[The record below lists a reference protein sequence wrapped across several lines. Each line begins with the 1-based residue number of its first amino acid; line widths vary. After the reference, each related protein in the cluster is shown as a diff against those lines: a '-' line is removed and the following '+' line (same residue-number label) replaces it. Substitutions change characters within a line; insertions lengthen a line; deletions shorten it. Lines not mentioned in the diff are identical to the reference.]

1 MGFLSGPI
9 SALLNNTLIQ
19 LKDELVDFGVDN
31 WEKFETGF
39 NKSFTSYF
47 EGSFKRVKNIPFV
60 LSGTNNIDL
69 LSIFQPTYL
78 KSEINDVRC
87 YTADLDNILKE
98 SDNAWIY
105 GYGGIGKS
113 TMLKY
118 FFLKEIEKA
127 TSNNN
132 QRIPIYIE
140 LRKYNFDSKKR
151 REFLNF
157 IYEEAKVLG
166 FDLEFKYFE
175 YMAEKGRFIF
185 LLDAF
190 DEISS
195 NNMEQAATEIEE
207 LATKYSNNPIF
218 VTSRKLPFN
227 HINNASLFH
236 PYETNGLS
244 KDEAIALIRRISKLP
259 IAELKEEVF
268 ERFIKSLEE
277 QLYDEYLSFAE
288 NPILLFLMLQ
298 MFERNASFP
307 TEKATFI
314 KDSYRLLYK
323 EHDHSKL
330 VALTREFKTDLPEST
345 MMRVISY
352 LCFLTYFENNG
363 KKSEFTE
370 SEILSLLNRV
380 LNNEGLS
387 LTRAE
392 DLLADL
398 ITCLCIIHK
407 EGQSYYF
414 VHNIFQEFYAA
425 NYLYDLDNEVQEQF
439 FKDNF
444 LAENMNERL
453 ILTTLEY
460 YAELDKEFNKKKL
473 NYNIFLPILEE
484 LKRRNEGRDFVELDT
499 NLYRVSLSTKGE
511 GDISFDDLDSYFL
524 CYLMDFFAEID
535 YFEDQDNK
543 KLPLPVKFPKIK
555 EKKIFF
561 IFSKYHDNL
570 TDQEYFQLD
579 VKIYNELQNVK
590 LTSEAIEL
598 MEKYKLDLINF
609 SIDYSTICKDAAWYE
624 VFKKSSAYECLNFT
638 EDWLTKTRTEKEAD
652 KRKIPILNF
661 KK

>member
-1 MGFLSGPI
+1 MGFLGLAI

-47 EGSFKRVKNIPFV
+47 EGSFKRVKNVPFV

-78 KSEINDVRC
+78 KSEISHVSC

-157 IYEEAKVLG
+157 IYEESKVLG

-175 YMAEKGRFIF
+175 YMAKKGRFIF

-190 DEISS
+190 DEIAS

-207 LATKYSNNPIF
+207 LATKYSNNPIL

-236 PYETNGLS
+236 SYQTNGLS
-244 KDEAIALIRRISKLP
+244 KEEAIALIKRISTLS
-259 IAELKEEVF
+259 ISDSKEEVF

-277 QLYDEYLSFAE
+277 RLYDEYQSFAE

-444 LAENMNERL
+444 LTKDMNSRL
-453 ILTTLEY
+453 IETTLEY

-473 NYNIFLPILEE
+473 KYNLFLPVLEE
-484 LKRRNEGRDFVELDT
+484 LKRRNEGRDPLKFYAKNYSLWIDNNGTADFDEWRPRFSYILLLYLFNNFLKDFSRSYEPIELPK
-499 NLYRVSLSTKGE
+499 NLLIKKTYSNISFLLNMNYRLRETIECERCIYSELSTLMP
-511 GDISFDDLDSYFL
+511 IS
-524 CYLMDFFAEID
+524 
-535 YFEDQDNK
+535 
-543 KLPLPVKFPKIK
+543 IK
-555 EKKIFF
+555 ELTKF
-561 IFSKYHDNL
+561 INKYPFR
-570 TDQEYFQLD
+570 YFKLVFNYD
-579 VKIYNELQNVK
+579 TLCNNPELYQILIK
-590 LTSEAIEL
+590 STAYEEIKAIE
-598 MEKYKLDLINF
+598 
-609 SIDYSTICKDAAWYE
+609 
-624 VFKKSSAYECLNFT
+624 
-638 EDWLTKTRTEKEAD
+638 DWVTKTKSEKEAD

>member
-1 MGFLSGPI
+1 MEFLGLAI

-31 WEKFETGF
+31 WEKFETRF

-69 LSIFQPTYL
+69 FSIFQPTYL

-151 REFLNF
+151 RGFLNF

-190 DEISS
+190 DEIAS
-195 NNMEQAATEIEE
+195 NIMEQAATEIEE
-207 LATKYSNNPIF
+207 LATKYSNNPIL

-227 HINNASLFH
+227 HINNTSLFH
-236 PYETNGLS
+236 PYQTNGLS
-244 KDEAIALIRRISKLP
+244 KDEAIALIKRISTLS
-259 IAELKEEVF
+259 ISDSKEEVF
-268 ERFIKSLEE
+268 ERFIKNLEE
-277 QLYDEYLSFAE
+277 RLYDEYQSFVE

-298 MFERNASFP
+298 MFERNANFP

-352 LCFLTYFENNG
+352 FCFLTYFENNG

-370 SEILSLLNRV
+370 SEILSLLDRV
-380 LNNEGLS
+380 LKEEGLS
-387 LTRAE
+387 STRAE
-392 DLLADL
+392 DFLADL

-425 NYLYDLDNEVQEQF
+425 NYLYNLDNEVQEQF
-439 FKDNF
+439 FKNNF
-444 LAENMNERL
+444 LEINMNVRL
-453 ILTTLEY
+453 IDTTIEY

-473 NYNIFLPILEE
+473 NYNIFLPVLEE
-484 LKRRNEGRDFVELDT
+484 LKCRNEGRNFIELDT
-499 NLYRVSLSTKGE
+499 ISYRVRLSSKGE
-511 GDISFDDLDSYFL
+511 GDIIFLDFGSVFLSYFT
-524 CYLMDFFAEID
+524 FFAEMH
-535 YFEDQDNK
+535 YFSVQDKN
-543 KLPLPVKFPKIK
+543 LPLPVKFPKIK
-555 EKKIFF
+555 DNEMFS
-561 IFSKYHDNL
+561 IFSTYHDNL
-570 TDQEYFQLD
+570 TDSEYFQLR
-579 VKIYNELQNVK
+579 VKSYNELQNVK
-590 LTSEAIEL
+590 LTSEAMEL

-609 SIDYSTICKDAAWYE
+609 SINYSTICKDAAWYE

-638 EDWLTKTRTEKEAD
+638 EDWVTKTRTEKEAD

>member
-1 MGFLSGPI
+1 MGFLGLAI

-78 KSEINDVRC
+78 KSEISHVRC

-175 YMAEKGRFIF
+175 YMAKKGRFIF

-190 DEISS
+190 DEIAS

-207 LATKYSNNPIF
+207 LATKYSNNPIL

-236 PYETNGLS
+236 PYQTNGLS
-244 KDEAIALIRRISKLP
+244 KEEAIALIRRISKLP

-268 ERFIKSLEE
+268 ERFINSLEV
-277 QLYDEYLSFAE
+277 QLYDEYQSFAE

-352 LCFLTYFENNG
+352 FCFLTYFENNG
-363 KKSEFTE
+363 GKSEFTE

-444 LAENMNERL
+444 LAEDMNSRL
-453 ILTTLEY
+453 IETTLEY

-473 NYNIFLPILEE
+473 KYNLFLPVLEE
-484 LKRRNEGRDFVELDT
+484 LKRRNEGRDPLKFYVKNYKLRIDEDGRGDFDEWTPILPDSLVFYLYDNFFKDIPGKLIELPKNLVIEKLYLRT
-499 NLYRVSLSTKGE
+499 NFSQKIDINSPVGLEFREYIYRELYKLKS
-511 GDISFDDLDSYFL
+511 IS
-524 CYLMDFFAEID
+524 I
-535 YFEDQDNK
+535 K
-543 KLPLPVKFPKIK
+543 KLLPFIK
-555 EKKIFF
+555 KQPIREF
-561 IFSKYHDNL
+561 
-570 TDQEYFQLD
+570 
-579 VKIYNELQNVK
+579 KIYFDPDTILKNPELYQILIK
-590 LTSEAIEL
+590 STAYEEIKAIEDWVIKTKS
-598 MEKYKLDLINF
+598 EK
-609 SIDYSTICKDAAWYE
+609 A
-624 VFKKSSAYECLNFT
+624 
-638 EDWLTKTRTEKEAD
+638 AD
-652 KRKIPILNF
+652 KRKIPVLNF

>member
-9 SALLNNTLIQ
+9 SDLLNNTLIQ
-19 LKDELVDFGVDN
+19 LKDGLVDFGVDN
-31 WEKFETGF
+31 WEKFETRF

-47 EGSFKRVKNIPFV
+47 ESSFKRVKNIPFV

-78 KSEINDVRC
+78 KSEISDVRC

-166 FDLEFKYFE
+166 FNLDFKYFE
-175 YMAEKGRFIF
+175 YMAKKGRFIF

-190 DEISS
+190 DEIAS

-207 LATKYSNNPIF
+207 LTTKYSNNPIL
-218 VTSRKLPFN
+218 VTSRKLLFN

-236 PYETNGLS
+236 PYQTNGLS
-244 KDEAIALIRRISKLP
+244 KDEAIALIKRISRLP
-259 IAELKEEVF
+259 ESEPREEVF

-277 QLYDEYLSFAE
+277 QLYDEYQSFAE

-298 MFERNASFP
+298 MFQRNANFP

-314 KDSYRLLYK
+314 KNSYRLLYK

-330 VALTREFKTDLPEST
+330 VAMKRQFKTDLSEST
-345 MMRVISY
+345 MLRVISY

-363 KKSEFTE
+363 EKLEFTE
-370 SEILSLLNRV
+370 SEILSLLDRV
-380 LNNEGLS
+380 LNHEDS
-387 LTRAE
+387 SSTRAE

-398 ITCLCIIHK
+398 ITRLCIIHK
-407 EGQSYYF
+407 EGRSYYF

-425 NYLYDLDNEVQEQF
+425 NYLYELYDESQEQF
-439 FKDNF
+439 FKTAF

-511 GDISFDDLDSYFL
+511 GDISFDELDSYFL
-524 CYLMDFFAEID
+524 CYLMEFFAEID
-535 YFEDQDNK
+535 YFEDQDK
-543 KLPLPVKFPKIK
+543 KLPLPVKFPKIRDM
-555 EKKIFF
+555 ETFF
-561 IFSKYHDNL
+561 ISSAHYDNL
-570 TDQEYFQLD
+570 TDQEYLQQRF
-579 VKIYNELQNVK
+579 KIYNELQNVK
-590 LTSEAIEL
+590 LKKEIIEL
-598 MEKYKLDLINF
+598 MEKYKIDWIDF
-609 SIDYSTICKDAAWYE
+609 FIDYNTICKDAAWLK
-624 VFKKSSAYECLNFT
+624 VFKKSSAYECLNFI
-638 EDWLTKTRTEKEAD
+638 EDWVTKTRTEKEAD

>member
-1 MGFLSGPI
+1 MGFLGLAI

-78 KSEINDVRC
+78 KSEISHVRC
-87 YTADLDNILKE
+87 YTADLDNILQE

-175 YMAEKGRFIF
+175 YMAKKGRFIF

-190 DEISS
+190 DEIAS

-207 LATKYSNNPIF
+207 LTTKYSNNPIL
-218 VTSRKLPFN
+218 VTSRKLLFN

-236 PYETNGLS
+236 PYQTNGLS
-244 KDEAIALIRRISKLP
+244 KYEAIALIKRISTLP
-259 IAELKEEVF
+259 ESEPREEVF
-268 ERFIKSLEE
+268 EGFIKSLED
-277 QLYDEYLSFAE
+277 QLYDEYQSFAE

-298 MFERNASFP
+298 MFQRNANFP

-314 KDSYRLLYK
+314 KNSYRLLYK

-330 VALTREFKTDLPEST
+330 VAMKRQFKTDLSEST
-345 MMRVISY
+345 MLRVISY

-363 KKSEFTE
+363 EKLEFTE
-370 SEILSLLNRV
+370 SEILSLLDRV
-380 LNNEGLS
+380 LNHEDS
-387 LTRAE
+387 SSTRAE

-398 ITCLCIIHK
+398 ITRLCIIHK
-407 EGQSYYF
+407 EGRSYYF

-444 LAENMNERL
+444 LAEDMNRRL
-453 ILTTLEY
+453 IETTIEY
-460 YAELDKEFNKKKL
+460 YTELDKEFNKKKL
-473 NYNIFLPILEE
+473 NYNIFLPVLEE
-484 LKRRNEGRDFVELDT
+484 LKCRNEGRNFIELDT
-499 NLYRVSLSTKGE
+499 ISYRVRLSSKGE
-511 GDISFDDLDSYFL
+511 GDIIFLDFGSVFLSYFT
-524 CYLMDFFAEID
+524 FFAEMH
-535 YFEDQDNK
+535 YFSVQDKN
-543 KLPLPVKFPKIK
+543 LPLPVKFPKIK
-555 EKKIFF
+555 DNEMFS
-561 IFSKYHDNL
+561 IFSTYHDNL
-570 TDQEYFQLD
+570 TDSEYFQLR
-579 VKIYNELQNVK
+579 VKSYNELQNVK
-590 LTSEAIEL
+590 LTSEAMEL

-638 EDWLTKTRTEKEAD
+638 EDWVTKTRTEKEAD

>member
-1 MGFLSGPI
+1 MEFLGLAI

-31 WEKFETGF
+31 WEKFETRF

-69 LSIFQPTYL
+69 FSIFQPTYL

-151 REFLNF
+151 RGFLNF

-175 YMAEKGRFIF
+175 YIAEKGRFIF

-190 DEISS
+190 DEIAS
-195 NNMEQAATEIEE
+195 NIMEQAATEIEE
-207 LATKYSNNPIF
+207 LATKYSNNPIL

-227 HINNASLFH
+227 HINNTSLFH
-236 PYETNGLS
+236 PYQTNGLS
-244 KDEAIALIRRISKLP
+244 KDEAIALIKRISTLS
-259 IAELKEEVF
+259 ISDSKEEVF
-268 ERFIKSLEE
+268 ERFIKNLEE
-277 QLYDEYLSFAE
+277 RLYDEYQSFVE

-298 MFERNASFP
+298 MFERNANFP

-352 LCFLTYFENNG
+352 FCFLTYFENNG

-370 SEILSLLNRV
+370 SEILSLLDRV
-380 LNNEGLS
+380 LKEEGLS
-387 LTRAE
+387 STRAE
-392 DLLADL
+392 DFLADL

-425 NYLYDLDNEVQEQF
+425 NYLYNLDNEVQEQF
-439 FKDNF
+439 FKNNF
-444 LAENMNERL
+444 LEINMNVRL
-453 ILTTLEY
+453 IDTTIEY

-473 NYNIFLPILEE
+473 NYNIFLPVLEE
-484 LKRRNEGRDFVELDT
+484 LKCRNEGRNFIELDT
-499 NLYRVSLSTKGE
+499 ISYRVRLSSKGE
-511 GDISFDDLDSYFL
+511 GDIIFLDFGSVFLSYFT
-524 CYLMDFFAEID
+524 FFAEMH
-535 YFEDQDNK
+535 YFSVQDKN
-543 KLPLPVKFPKIK
+543 LPLPVKFPKIK
-555 EKKIFF
+555 DNEMFS
-561 IFSKYHDNL
+561 IFSTYHDNL
-570 TDQEYFQLD
+570 TDSEYFQLR
-579 VKIYNELQNVK
+579 VKSYNELQNVK
-590 LTSEAIEL
+590 LTSEAMEL

-638 EDWLTKTRTEKEAD
+638 EDWVTKTRTEKEAD

>member
-1 MGFLSGPI
+1 MGFLGLAI

-78 KSEINDVRC
+78 KSEISDVRC
-87 YTADLDNILKE
+87 YTVDLDNILKE

-127 TSNNN
+127 TSDNN

-140 LRKYNFDSKKR
+140 LRKYNFDSNKR

-175 YMAEKGRFIF
+175 YMAKKGRFIF

-207 LATKYSNNPIF
+207 LATKYSNNPIL

-236 PYETNGLS
+236 PYQTNGLS
-244 KDEAIALIRRISKLP
+244 KDEAIALISRISKLP
-259 IAELKEEVF
+259 IAQLKEEVF
-268 ERFIKSLEE
+268 ERFINSLEVH
-277 QLYDEYLSFAE
+277 LYDEYQSFAE

-363 KKSEFTE
+363 GKSEFTE

-444 LAENMNERL
+444 LAEDMNLRL
-453 ILTTLEY
+453 IETTIEY

-473 NYNIFLPILEE
+473 NYNLFLPVLEE
-484 LKRRNEGRDFVELDT
+484 LKRRNTDSFKVMLFP
-499 NLYRVSLSTKGE
+499 KGE
-511 GDISFDDLDSYFL
+511 GDDIFGNFDSVFL
-524 CYLMDFFAEID
+524 SCFTFLSDMHNFSV
-535 YFEDQDNK
+535 QDKN
-543 KLPLPVKFPKIK
+543 LPLPVKFPKIK
-555 EKKIFF
+555 DKKISFL
-561 IFSKYHDNL
+561 FSPYPHNL
-570 TDQEYFQLD
+570 TDSEYFQLSFE
-579 VKIYNELQNVK
+579 IENELQNVK
-590 LTSEAIEL
+590 LKSEAVNL
-598 MEKYKLDLINF
+598 MEKYKLGLIYF

-624 VFKKSSAYECLNFT
+624 IFKKSSAYECLNFI
-638 EDWLTKTRTEKEAD
+638 EDWVTKTRTEKEAD

>member
-1 MGFLSGPI
+1 MGFLGLAI

-69 LSIFQPTYL
+69 LSIFQPTDL
-78 KSEINDVRC
+78 KSEISHVRC
-87 YTADLDNILKE
+87 YTADLDNILQE

-175 YMAEKGRFIF
+175 YMAKKGRFIF

-190 DEISS
+190 DEIAS

-207 LATKYSNNPIF
+207 LTTKYSNNPIL
-218 VTSRKLPFN
+218 VTSRKLLFN

-236 PYETNGLS
+236 PYQTNGLS
-244 KDEAIALIRRISKLP
+244 KYEAIALIKRISTLP
-259 IAELKEEVF
+259 ESEPREEVF
-268 ERFIKSLEE
+268 EGFIKSLED
-277 QLYDEYLSFAE
+277 QLYDEYQSFAE

-298 MFERNASFP
+298 MFQRNANFP

-314 KDSYRLLYK
+314 KNSYRLLYK

-330 VALTREFKTDLPEST
+330 VAMKRQFKTDLSEST
-345 MMRVISY
+345 MLRVISY

-363 KKSEFTE
+363 EKLEFTE
-370 SEILSLLNRV
+370 SEILSLLDRV
-380 LNNEGLS
+380 LNHEDS
-387 LTRAE
+387 SSTRAE

-398 ITCLCIIHK
+398 ITRLCIIHK
-407 EGQSYYF
+407 EGRSYYF

-444 LAENMNERL
+444 LAEDMNRRL
-453 ILTTLEY
+453 IETTIEY
-460 YAELDKEFNKKKL
+460 YTELDKEFNKKKL
-473 NYNIFLPILEE
+473 KYNIFLPVLEE
-484 LKRRNEGRDFVELDT
+484 LKRRNKGRDFFEFDT
-499 NLYRVSLSTKGE
+499 ILYRVSLSTKGE
-511 GDISFDDLDSYFL
+511 
-524 CYLMDFFAEID
+524 
-535 YFEDQDNK
+535 
-543 KLPLPVKFPKIK
+543 
-555 EKKIFF
+555 
-561 IFSKYHDNL
+561 
-570 TDQEYFQLD
+570 
-579 VKIYNELQNVK
+579 
-590 LTSEAIEL
+590 
-598 MEKYKLDLINF
+598 
-609 SIDYSTICKDAAWYE
+609 
-624 VFKKSSAYECLNFT
+624 
-638 EDWLTKTRTEKEAD
+638 
-652 KRKIPILNF
+652 
-661 KK
+661 

>member
-1 MGFLSGPI
+1 MGFLGLAI

-31 WEKFETGF
+31 WEKFETRF

-60 LSGTNNIDL
+60 LSGTDNVDL

-78 KSEINDVRC
+78 KSEISDVRC
-87 YTADLDNILKE
+87 YTADLDNILEK
-98 SDNAWIY
+98 SNNAWIY

-175 YMAEKGRFIF
+175 YMAKKGRFIF

-190 DEISS
+190 DEIAS
-195 NNMEQAATEIEE
+195 NNMEQAAMEIEE
-207 LATKYSNNPIF
+207 LATKYSDNPIL
-218 VTSRKLPFN
+218 VTSRKLLFN

-236 PYETNGLS
+236 PYQTNGLS
-244 KDEAIALIRRISKLP
+244 KDEAIALIKRISTLP
-259 IAELKEEVF
+259 ESEPREEVF

-277 QLYDEYLSFAE
+277 QLYDEYQSFAE

-298 MFERNASFP
+298 MFQRNANFP

-314 KDSYRLLYK
+314 KNSYRLLYK

-330 VALTREFKTDLPEST
+330 VAMKRQFKTDLSEST
-345 MMRVISY
+345 MLRVISY

-363 KKSEFTE
+363 GKAEFTE
-370 SEILSLLNRV
+370 SEILSLLDRV

-392 DLLADL
+392 DFLADL

-407 EGQSYYF
+407 EGRSYYF

-439 FKDNF
+439 FKNNF
-444 LAENMNERL
+444 LAEDMNHRL
-453 ILTTLEY
+453 IETTIEY

-473 NYNIFLPILEE
+473 NYNIFLPVLEE
-484 LKRRNEGRDFVELDT
+484 LKSRNKRRDFIELDT
-499 NLYRVSLSTKGE
+499 ISYRVKLFPKGE
-511 GDISFDDLDSYFL
+511 GDIIFYDLGSYVLYYF
-524 CYLMDFFAEID
+524 MDYTKID
-535 YFEDQDNK
+535 YLSVQDKN
-543 KLPLPVKFPKIK
+543 LPLPVKLPKIK
-555 EKKIFF
+555 VIETPF
-561 IFSKYHDNL
+561 IYPENYRNL
-570 TDQEYFQLD
+570 TDEKYIQLR

-590 LTSEAIEL
+590 LKSEAMEL
-598 MEKYKLDLINF
+598 MERYWIEWIEY
-609 SIDYSTICKDAAWYE
+609 SIDYSTICKDDAWYE
-624 VFKKSSAYECLNFT
+624 FFKNSSAYERLKAID
-638 EDWLTKTRTEKEAD
+638 DWVTKTKSEKEAD
-652 KRKIPILNF
+652 KRKIPVLNF

>member
-9 SALLNNTLIQ
+9 STLLNNTLIQ
-19 LKDELVDFGVDN
+19 LKDELVDFGVVN

-78 KSEINDVRC
+78 KSEISHVRC
-87 YTADLDNILKE
+87 YTADLDNILQE

-140 LRKYNFDSKKR
+140 LRKYNFDSNKR
-151 REFLNF
+151 RGFLNF

-190 DEISS
+190 DEIAS
-195 NNMEQAATEIEE
+195 NIMEQAATEIEE
-207 LATKYSNNPIF
+207 LATKYSNNPIL

-227 HINNASLFH
+227 HINNISLFH
-236 PYETNGLS
+236 PYQTNGLS
-244 KDEAIALIRRISKLP
+244 KDEAIALIKRISTLS
-259 IAELKEEVF
+259 ISDSKEEVF

-277 QLYDEYLSFAE
+277 RLYDEYQSFAE

-298 MFERNASFP
+298 MFERNANFP

-363 KKSEFTE
+363 RKSEFTE
-370 SEILSLLNRV
+370 SEITSLIDRV
-380 LNNEGLS
+380 LKEEGLS
-387 LTRAE
+387 STRAE
-392 DLLADL
+392 DFLADL

-444 LAENMNERL
+444 LAEDMNSRL
-453 ILTTLEY
+453 IETTLEY

-473 NYNIFLPILEE
+473 NYNIFLPVFEE
-484 LKRRNEGRDFVELDT
+484 LKCRNEGRDPLKFYVKNYKLRIDEDGRGDFDEWTPILPDSLVFYLYDNFFKDIPGKLIELPKNLVIEKLYLRTNFSQKIDINSPVGVEFRKYIYRE
-499 NLYRVSLSTKGE
+499 LYKLKS
-511 GDISFDDLDSYFL
+511 IS
-524 CYLMDFFAEID
+524 I
-535 YFEDQDNK
+535 K
-543 KLPLPVKFPKIK
+543 KLLPFIK
-555 EKKIFF
+555 KQPIREF
-561 IFSKYHDNL
+561 
-570 TDQEYFQLD
+570 
-579 VKIYNELQNVK
+579 KIYFDPDTILKNPELYQILIK
-590 LTSEAIEL
+590 STAYEEIKAIEDWVIKTKS
-598 MEKYKLDLINF
+598 EKG
-609 SIDYSTICKDAAWYE
+609 
-624 VFKKSSAYECLNFT
+624 
-638 EDWLTKTRTEKEAD
+638 AD

>member
-1 MGFLSGPI
+1 MGFLGLAI

-78 KSEINDVRC
+78 KSEISHVRC

-105 GYGGIGKS
+105 GYGSIGKS

-127 TSNNN
+127 TSNND

-140 LRKYNFDSKKR
+140 LRKYNFDSNKR
-151 REFLNF
+151 REFLIF

-166 FDLEFKYFE
+166 FDLDFKYFE
-175 YMAEKGRFIF
+175 YMAKTGRFIF

-190 DEISS
+190 DEIAS

-207 LATKYSNNPIF
+207 LATKYSNNPIL

-244 KDEAIALIRRISKLP
+244 KDEAIALIKRISKLP

-268 ERFIKSLEE
+268 ERFIKSLEVH
-277 QLYDEYLSFAE
+277 LYDEYQSFAE

-363 KKSEFTE
+363 GKSEFTE
-370 SEILSLLNRV
+370 SEIRSLLDRV
-380 LNNEGLS
+380 LNHEDS
-387 LTRAE
+387 SSTRAE

-444 LAENMNERL
+444 LAEDMNSRL
-453 ILTTLEY
+453 IETTIEY

-473 NYNIFLPILEE
+473 KYNIFLPVLEE
-484 LKRRNEGRDFVELDT
+484 LKCRNEGRDPLKFYAKNYSLWIDNNGTADFDEWRPRFSYILLLYLFNNFLKDFSRSYEPIELPK
-499 NLYRVSLSTKGE
+499 NLLIKKIYSNISFLLNMNYRLRETIECERCIYSELSTLMP
-511 GDISFDDLDSYFL
+511 IS
-524 CYLMDFFAEID
+524 
-535 YFEDQDNK
+535 
-543 KLPLPVKFPKIK
+543 IK
-555 EKKIFF
+555 ELTEFINRYPFRFF
-561 IFSKYHDNL
+561 KLVFNYDTLCN
-570 TDQEYFQLD
+570 
-579 VKIYNELQNVK
+579 NPELYQILIK
-590 LTSEAIEL
+590 STAYEEIKAIEDWVI
-598 MEKYKLDLINF
+598 K
-609 SIDYSTICKDAAWYE
+609 T
-624 VFKKSSAYECLNFT
+624 KS
-638 EDWLTKTRTEKEAD
+638 EKEAD

>member
-9 SALLNNTLIQ
+9 SDLLNNTLIQ
-19 LKDELVDFGVDN
+19 LKDGLVDFGVDN
-31 WEKFETGF
+31 WEKFETRF

-47 EGSFKRVKNIPFV
+47 ESSFKRVKNIPFV

-78 KSEINDVRC
+78 KSEISDVRC

-127 TSNNN
+127 TSNND

-151 REFLNF
+151 RGFLNF

-190 DEISS
+190 DEIAS
-195 NNMEQAATEIEE
+195 NIMEQAATEIEE
-207 LATKYSNNPIF
+207 LATKYSNNPIL

-227 HINNASLFH
+227 HINNTSLFH
-236 PYETNGLS
+236 PYQTNGLS
-244 KDEAIALIRRISKLP
+244 KDEAIALIKRISTLS
-259 IAELKEEVF
+259 ISDSKEEVF

-277 QLYDEYLSFAE
+277 RLYDEYQSFAE

-298 MFERNASFP
+298 MFERNANFP

-363 KKSEFTE
+363 RKSEFTE
-370 SEILSLLNRV
+370 SEITSLIDRV
-380 LNNEGLS
+380 LKEEGLS
-387 LTRAE
+387 STRAE
-392 DLLADL
+392 DFLADL

-425 NYLYDLDNEVQEQF
+425 NYLYDLDNEVQEEF
-439 FKDNF
+439 FKTNF
-444 LAENMNERL
+444 LAEDMNDRL
-453 ILTTLEY
+453 IETTLEY

-473 NYNIFLPILEE
+473 NYNLFLPVLEE
-484 LKRRNEGRDFVELDT
+484 FKSRNKGRGFLELDT
-499 NLYRVSLSTKGE
+499 ISYSVNLSPKGE
-511 GDISFDDLDSYFL
+511 VDIIFFNLGSRVLDYF
-524 CYLMDFFAEID
+524 MDYTKID
-535 YFEDQDNK
+535 YLLVQYKN
-543 KLPLPVKFPKIK
+543 LPLPVKLPKIK
-555 EKKIFF
+555 VREKPF
-561 IFSKYHDNL
+561 IYSENHNNL
-570 TDQEYFQLD
+570 TDEEYFQLR

-590 LTSEAIEL
+590 LTSEAMEFMERYRIEL
-598 MEKYKLDLINF
+598 IEYF
-609 SIDYSTICKDAAWYE
+609 IDYSTICKDTAWYE
-624 VFKKSSAYECLNFT
+624 VFKKSSAYECLNFI
-638 EDWLTKTRTEKEAD
+638 EDWVTKTRTEKEAD
-652 KRKIPILNF
+652 KRKIPVLNF

>member
-1 MGFLSGPI
+1 MEFLGLAI

-31 WEKFETGF
+31 WEKFETRF

-69 LSIFQPTYL
+69 FSIFQPTYL

-151 REFLNF
+151 RGFLNF

-190 DEISS
+190 DEIAS
-195 NNMEQAATEIEE
+195 NIMEQAATEIEE
-207 LATKYSNNPIF
+207 LATKYSNNPIL

-227 HINNASLFH
+227 HINNTSLFH
-236 PYETNGLS
+236 PYQTNGLS
-244 KDEAIALIRRISKLP
+244 KDEAIALIKRISTLS
-259 IAELKEEVF
+259 ISDSKEEVF
-268 ERFIKSLEE
+268 ERFIKNLEE
-277 QLYDEYLSFAE
+277 RLYDEYQSFVE

-298 MFERNASFP
+298 MFERNANFP

-352 LCFLTYFENNG
+352 FCFLTYFENNG

-370 SEILSLLNRV
+370 SEILSLLDRV
-380 LNNEGLS
+380 LKEEGLS
-387 LTRAE
+387 STRAE
-392 DLLADL
+392 DFLADL
-398 ITCLCIIHK
+398 ITCLCITHK

-425 NYLYDLDNEVQEQF
+425 NYLYNLDNEVQEQF
-439 FKDNF
+439 FKNNF
-444 LAENMNERL
+444 LEINMNVRL
-453 ILTTLEY
+453 IDTTIEY

-473 NYNIFLPILEE
+473 NYNIFLPVLEE
-484 LKRRNEGRDFVELDT
+484 LKCRNEGRNFIELDT
-499 NLYRVSLSTKGE
+499 ISYRVRLSSKGE
-511 GDISFDDLDSYFL
+511 GDIIFLDFGSVFLSYFT
-524 CYLMDFFAEID
+524 FFAEMH
-535 YFEDQDNK
+535 YFSVQDKN
-543 KLPLPVKFPKIK
+543 LPLPVKFPKIK
-555 EKKIFF
+555 DNEMFS
-561 IFSKYHDNL
+561 IFSTYHDNL
-570 TDQEYFQLD
+570 TDSEYFQLR
-579 VKIYNELQNVK
+579 VKSYNELQNVK
-590 LTSEAIEL
+590 LTSEAMEL

-638 EDWLTKTRTEKEAD
+638 EDWVTKTRTEKEAD

>member
-1 MGFLSGPI
+1 MEFLGLAI

-31 WEKFETGF
+31 WEKFETRF

-69 LSIFQPTYL
+69 FSIFQPTYL

-236 PYETNGLS
+236 SYETNGLS

-268 ERFIKSLEE
+268 ERFIKSLEVH
-277 QLYDEYLSFAE
+277 LYDEYQSFAE

-298 MFERNASFP
+298 MFQRNASFP

-363 KKSEFTE
+363 GKSEFTE
-370 SEILSLLNRV
+370 SEILSLLDRV

-444 LAENMNERL
+444 LAEDMNSRL
-453 ILTTLEY
+453 IDTTSEY
-460 YAELDKEFNKKKL
+460 YHELDKEFNKKKL
-473 NYNIFLPILEE
+473 KYNIFLPVLEE

-499 NLYRVSLSTKGE
+499 ISYRVILSPKGE
-511 GDISFDDLDSYFL
+511 GDDILCNFDSVFLSYFT
-524 CYLMDFFAEID
+524 FFAEMH
-535 YFEDQDNK
+535 YFSVQDKN
-543 KLPLPVKFPKIK
+543 LPLPVKFPKIK
-555 EKKIFF
+555 DKEISL
-561 IFSKYHDNL
+561 IFSTYPDNL
-570 TDQEYFQLD
+570 TDSEYYQLHFE
-579 VKIYNELQNVK
+579 IENEFQNVK
-590 LTSEAIEL
+590 LKSEAINL
-598 MEKYKLDLINF
+598 MEKYKIRFIGF
-609 SIDYSTICKDAAWYE
+609 SIDHNTICKDATWHK
-624 VFKKSSAYECLNFT
+624 VFKKSSAYECLNFI
-638 EDWLTKTRTEKEAD
+638 EDWVTKTRTEKEAD
-652 KRKIPILNF
+652 KRKIPVLNF

>member
-1 MGFLSGPI
+1 MGFLGLAI

-47 EGSFKRVKNIPFV
+47 EGSFKRVKNVPFV

-78 KSEINDVRC
+78 KSEISHVRC
-87 YTADLDNILKE
+87 YTADLDNILEK
-98 SDNAWIY
+98 SNNAWIY

-113 TMLKY
+113 TMMKY

-140 LRKYNFDSKKR
+140 LRKYNFDSNKR

-175 YMAEKGRFIF
+175 YMAKKGRFIF

-190 DEISS
+190 DEIAS

-207 LATKYSNNPIF
+207 LATKYSNNPIL

-236 PYETNGLS
+236 PYQTNGLS
-244 KDEAIALIRRISKLP
+244 KEEAIALIKRISKLP

-268 ERFIKSLEE
+268 ERFINSLEV
-277 QLYDEYLSFAE
+277 QLYDEYQSFAE

-363 KKSEFTE
+363 KKSEFTK
-370 SEILSLLNRV
+370 SEIIFLLDRV
-380 LNNEGLS
+380 LKEEGKS
-387 LTRAE
+387 STRAE

-414 VHNIFQEFYAA
+414 IHNIFQEFYAA

-444 LAENMNERL
+444 LAEDMNHRL
-453 ILTTLEY
+453 IETTLEY

-473 NYNIFLPILEE
+473 NYNIFLPVLEE
-484 LKRRNEGRDFVELDT
+484 LKSRNKRRDFIELDT
-499 NLYRVSLSTKGE
+499 ISYRVKLSPKGE
-511 GDISFDDLDSYFL
+511 GDIIFYDLGSYVLDYF
-524 CYLMDFFAEID
+524 MDYTKID
-535 YFEDQDNK
+535 YLSVQDKN
-543 KLPLPVKFPKIK
+543 LPLPVKLPKIK
-555 EKKIFF
+555 VIETPF
-561 IFSKYHDNL
+561 IYYETYSNL
-570 TDQEYFQLD
+570 TDGEYIQLR

-590 LTSEAIEL
+590 LKSEAMEL
-598 MEKYKLDLINF
+598 MERYWIEWIEY
-609 SIDYSTICKDAAWYE
+609 SIDYSTICKNAAWYE
-624 VFKKSSAYECLNFT
+624 FFKNSSAYERLKAID
-638 EDWLTKTRTEKEAD
+638 DWVTKTKSKKEAD

>member
-1 MGFLSGPI
+1 MGFLGLAI

-31 WEKFETGF
+31 WEKFETRF

-78 KSEINDVRC
+78 KSETSDVRC

-127 TSNNN
+127 TSDNN

-151 REFLNF
+151 RGFLNF

-190 DEISS
+190 DEIAS
-195 NNMEQAATEIEE
+195 NIMEQAATEIEE
-207 LATKYSNNPIF
+207 LATKYSNNPIL

-227 HINNASLFH
+227 HINNTSLFH
-236 PYETNGLS
+236 PYQTNGLS
-244 KDEAIALIRRISKLP
+244 KDEAIALIKRISTLS
-259 IAELKEEVF
+259 ISDSKEEVF

-277 QLYDEYLSFAE
+277 RLYDEYQSFAE

-298 MFERNASFP
+298 MFERNANFP

-352 LCFLTYFENNG
+352 FCFLTYFENNG
-363 KKSEFTE
+363 RKSEFIE
-370 SEILSLLNRV
+370 SEILSLIDRV
-380 LNNEGLS
+380 LKEEGLS
-387 LTRAE
+387 STRAE
-392 DLLADL
+392 DFLADL

-425 NYLYDLDNEVQEQF
+425 NYLYDLDNEVQEEF
-439 FKDNF
+439 FKTNF
-444 LAENMNERL
+444 LETNMDVRL
-453 ILTTLEY
+453 IDTTLDY

-473 NYNIFLPILEE
+473 KYNIFLPVLEE
-484 LKRRNEGRDFVELDT
+484 LKFRNEGRDFIELDT
-499 NLYRVSLSTKGE
+499 VSFKVILFPKGG
-511 GDISFDDLDSYFL
+511 GDIICYELEPYFSWYFMFFYEMDYFL
-524 CYLMDFFAEID
+524 VKKKNL
-535 YFEDQDNK
+535 NLPK
-543 KLPLPVKFPKIK
+543 KLPKIEVPLSYSIIWTHSKNLPASESRYLRFKI
-555 EKKIFF
+555 E
-561 IFSKYHDNL
+561 
-570 TDQEYFQLD
+570 
-579 VKIYNELQNVK
+579 NELRNVK
-590 LTSEAIEL
+590 LTSEAMEL
-598 MEKYKLDLINF
+598 MEKYKIDWINF

-624 VFKKSSAYECLNFT
+624 VFKKSSAYECLNFI
-638 EDWLTKTRTEKEAD
+638 EDWVIKTKFEKEAD

>member
-1 MGFLSGPI
+1 MEFLGLAI

-31 WEKFETGF
+31 WEKFETRF

-78 KSEINDVRC
+78 KSEISHVRC

-166 FDLEFKYFE
+166 FDLEFEYFE
-175 YMAEKGRFIF
+175 YMAKKGRFIF

-190 DEISS
+190 DEIAS

-207 LATKYSNNPIF
+207 LATKYSNNPIL
-218 VTSRKLPFN
+218 VTSRKLLFN

-236 PYETNGLS
+236 PYQTNGLS
-244 KDEAIALIRRISKLP
+244 KDEAIALIKRISTLP
-259 IAELKEEVF
+259 ESEPREEVF
-268 ERFIKSLEE
+268 EGFIKSLED
-277 QLYDEYLSFAE
+277 QLYDEYQSFAE

-298 MFERNASFP
+298 MFQRNANFP

-314 KDSYRLLYK
+314 KNSYRLLYK

-330 VALTREFKTDLPEST
+330 VAMKRQFKTDLSEST
-345 MMRVISY
+345 MLRVISY

-363 KKSEFTE
+363 EKLEFTE
-370 SEILSLLNRV
+370 SEILSLLDRV
-380 LNNEGLS
+380 LNHEDS
-387 LTRAE
+387 SSTRAE

-425 NYLYDLDNEVQEQF
+425 NYLYELYDESQEQF
-439 FKDNF
+439 FKTAF
-444 LAENMNERL
+444 LAENMNSRL
-453 ILTTLEY
+453 IETTIEY

-473 NYNIFLPILEE
+473 KYNIFLPVLEE
-484 LKRRNEGRDFVELDT
+484 LE
-499 NLYRVSLSTKGE
+499 YRHKGE
-511 GDISFDDLDSYFL
+511 KPLKFYAKDYLLWIDNDGTGDFDEWTPRFSYSLLVYLLKNFLKDFSRSNKLIELPKNLLIKRIYSLPSYSLNMDWYLPETLECQRDIYDELSKLMPIS
-524 CYLMDFFAEID
+524 
-535 YFEDQDNK
+535 
-543 KLPLPVKFPKIK
+543 IK
-555 EKKIFF
+555 ELTEFINRYPFRFF
-561 IFSKYHDNL
+561 KLVFNYDTLCN
-570 TDQEYFQLD
+570 
-579 VKIYNELQNVK
+579 NPELYQILIK
-590 LTSEAIEL
+590 STAYEEIKAIE
-598 MEKYKLDLINF
+598 
-609 SIDYSTICKDAAWYE
+609 
-624 VFKKSSAYECLNFT
+624 
-638 EDWLTKTRTEKEAD
+638 DWVTKTRTEKEAD

>member
-1 MGFLSGPI
+1 MGFMGLAI

-78 KSEINDVRC
+78 KSEISDVRC
-87 YTADLDNILKE
+87 YTADLDNILEK
-98 SDNAWIY
+98 SNNAWIY

-157 IYEEAKVLG
+157 IFEEAKVLG

-175 YMAEKGRFIF
+175 YMAKKGRFIF

-190 DEISS
+190 DEIAS

-207 LATKYSNNPIF
+207 LATKYSNNPIL

-236 PYETNGLS
+236 PYQTNGLS
-244 KDEAIALIRRISKLP
+244 KEEAIALIKRISTLP

-268 ERFIKSLEE
+268 ERFINSLEV
-277 QLYDEYLSFAE
+277 QLYDEYQSFAE

-363 KKSEFTE
+363 GKSEFTE
-370 SEILSLLNRV
+370 SEILSLLDRV

-444 LAENMNERL
+444 LAEDMNDRL
-453 ILTTLEY
+453 IETTLEY

-473 NYNIFLPILEE
+473 KYNILLPIFEE
-484 LKRRNEGRDFVELDT
+484 LE
-499 NLYRVSLSTKGE
+499 YRHKGE
-511 GDISFDDLDSYFL
+511 KPLKFYAKDYLLWIDKDGKGEFDEWTPRFSYSLLLYLFYNFLKDFSRSNKLIELPKNLLIKRIYSFPSYSLNMDYNLPETLGCQHYIHDELSKLMPIS
-524 CYLMDFFAEID
+524 
-535 YFEDQDNK
+535 
-543 KLPLPVKFPKIK
+543 IK
-555 EKKIFF
+555 ELTKF
-561 IFSKYHDNL
+561 INKYPFR
-570 TDQEYFQLD
+570 YFKLVFNYD
-579 VKIYNELQNVK
+579 TLCNNPELYQILIK
-590 LTSEAIEL
+590 STAYEEIKAIE
-598 MEKYKLDLINF
+598 
-609 SIDYSTICKDAAWYE
+609 
-624 VFKKSSAYECLNFT
+624 
-638 EDWLTKTRTEKEAD
+638 DWVIKTRLEKEAD

>member
-1 MGFLSGPI
+1 MEFLGLAI

-31 WEKFETGF
+31 WEKFETRF

-78 KSEINDVRC
+78 KSETSDVRC

-127 TSNNN
+127 TSDNN

-140 LRKYNFDSKKR
+140 LRKYNFDSNKR

-175 YMAEKGRFIF
+175 YMAKKGRFIF

-207 LATKYSNNPIF
+207 LATKYSNNPIL

-236 PYETNGLS
+236 PYQTNGLS
-244 KDEAIALIRRISKLP
+244 KDEAIALISRISKLP
-259 IAELKEEVF
+259 IAQLKEEVF
-268 ERFIKSLEE
+268 ERFINSLEVH
-277 QLYDEYLSFAE
+277 LYDEYQSFAE

-345 MMRVISY
+345 MMRVISH

-370 SEILSLLNRV
+370 SEILSLLDRV
-380 LNNEGLS
+380 LNDEGKS
-387 LTRAE
+387 STRAE

-414 VHNIFQEFYAA
+414 VHNIFQEFYSA

-444 LAENMNERL
+444 LAEDMNSRL
-453 ILTTLEY
+453 IDTTSEY
-460 YAELDKEFNKKKL
+460 YHELDKEFNKKKL
-473 NYNIFLPILEE
+473 KYNIFLPVLEE

-499 NLYRVSLSTKGE
+499 ISYRVILSPKGE
-511 GDISFDDLDSYFL
+511 GDISFLDFGSVFLSYFT
-524 CYLMDFFAEID
+524 FFAEML
-535 YFEDQDNK
+535 YFSVQDKN
-543 KLPLPVKFPKIK
+543 LPLPVKFPQIK
-555 EKKIFF
+555 DNEISS
-561 IFSKYHDNL
+561 IISTYHDNL
-570 TDQEYFQLD
+570 TDEEYFQLR
-579 VKIYNELQNVK
+579 VKIDNELQNVK
-590 LTSEAIEL
+590 LTSEAMEL
-598 MEKYKLDLINF
+598 MEKYKLDLIYF
-609 SIDYSTICKDAAWYE
+609 FIDYNTICKDAAWLK
-624 VFKKSSAYECLNFT
+624 VFKKSSAYECLNFI
-638 EDWLTKTRTEKEAD
+638 EDWVIKTKSEKEAD
-652 KRKIPILNF
+652 KRKIPILNL

>member
-1 MGFLSGPI
+1 MGFLGLAI

-78 KSEINDVRC
+78 KSEISDVRC
-87 YTADLDNILKE
+87 YTVDLDNILKE

-140 LRKYNFDSKKR
+140 LRKYNFDSNKR
-151 REFLNF
+151 RELLNF

-166 FDLEFKYFE
+166 FDLDFKYFE
-175 YMAEKGRFIF
+175 YMAKKGRFIF

-268 ERFIKSLEE
+268 ERFINSLEVH
-277 QLYDEYLSFAE
+277 LYDEYQSFAE

-363 KKSEFTE
+363 GKSEFTE
-370 SEILSLLNRV
+370 SEIRSLIDMALKE
-380 LNNEGLS
+380 EGLS
-387 LTRAE
+387 STRAE
-392 DLLADL
+392 DFLADL

-439 FKDNF
+439 FKNNF
-444 LAENMNERL
+444 LEIGMNVRL
-453 ILTTLEY
+453 IDTTIEY

-473 NYNIFLPILEE
+473 KYNIFLPVLEE
-484 LKRRNEGRDFVELDT
+484 LKCRNKGRNFVELDT
-499 NLYRVSLSTKGE
+499 ISYRVRLSPKGE
-511 GDISFDDLDSYFL
+511 GDIIFYDRGSYVL
-524 CYLMDFFAEID
+524 D
-535 YFEDQDNK
+535 YFMDYTKIGYLSVQDKN
-543 KLPLPVKFPKIK
+543 LPLPVKLPKF
-555 EKKIFF
+555 KIRELPF
-561 IFSKYHDNL
+561 IYSENYSNL
-570 TDQEYFQLD
+570 TDEEYFQLR
-579 VKIYNELQNVK
+579 VKINK
-590 LTSEAIEL
+590 
-598 MEKYKLDLINF
+598 
-609 SIDYSTICKDAAWYE
+609 
-624 VFKKSSAYECLNFT
+624 
-638 EDWLTKTRTEKEAD
+638 
-652 KRKIPILNF
+652 
-661 KK
+661 

>member
-1 MGFLSGPI
+1 MEFLGLAI

-31 WEKFETGF
+31 WEKFETRF

-78 KSEINDVRC
+78 KSETSDVRC

-127 TSNNN
+127 TSDNN

-140 LRKYNFDSKKR
+140 LRKYNFDSNKR

-175 YMAEKGRFIF
+175 YMAKKGRFIF

-207 LATKYSNNPIF
+207 LATKYSNNPIL

-236 PYETNGLS
+236 PYQTNGLS
-244 KDEAIALIRRISKLP
+244 KDEAIALISRISKLP
-259 IAELKEEVF
+259 IAQLKEEVF
-268 ERFIKSLEE
+268 ERFINSLEVH
-277 QLYDEYLSFAE
+277 LYDEYQSFAE

-298 MFERNASFP
+298 MFQRNANFP
-307 TEKATFI
+307 AEKATFI
-314 KDSYRLLYK
+314 KNSYRLLYK

-330 VALTREFKTDLPEST
+330 VAMKRQFKTDLSEST
-345 MMRVISY
+345 MLRVISY

-363 KKSEFTE
+363 EKLEFTE
-370 SEILSLLNRV
+370 SEILSLLDRV
-380 LNNEGLS
+380 LNHEDS
-387 LTRAE
+387 SSTRAE

-398 ITCLCIIHK
+398 ITRLCIIHK
-407 EGQSYYF
+407 EGRSYYF

-425 NYLYDLDNEVQEQF
+425 NYLYELYDESQEQF
-439 FKDNF
+439 FKTAF

-460 YAELDKEFNKKKL
+460 YDELDKEFNKKKL

-484 LKRRNEGRDFVELDT
+484 LKRRNEGRDFGELDT
-499 NLYRVSLSTKGE
+499 NLYDVSLSSKGE
-511 GDISFDDLDSYFL
+511 GDISFDDLGSYFL
-524 CYLMDFFAEID
+524 YYLMEFAEKV
-535 YFEDQDNK
+535 YLVEQDK

-570 TDQEYFQLD
+570 TDQEYFQLH

-590 LTSEAIEL
+590 LTSEAMEL

-609 SIDYSTICKDAAWYE
+609 SIDYSTIRKDAAWYE
-624 VFKKSSAYECLNFT
+624 VFKKSSAYECLNFI
-638 EDWLTKTRTEKEAD
+638 EDWVTKTRTEKEAD

>member
-1 MGFLSGPI
+1 MGFLGLAI

-78 KSEINDVRC
+78 KSEISHVRC

-127 TSNNN
+127 TSDNN

-140 LRKYNFDSKKR
+140 LRKYNFDSNKR

-175 YMAEKGRFIF
+175 YMAKKGRFIF

-207 LATKYSNNPIF
+207 LATKYSNNPIL

-236 PYETNGLS
+236 PYQTNGLS
-244 KDEAIALIRRISKLP
+244 KDEAIALISRISKLP
-259 IAELKEEVF
+259 IAQLKEEVF
-268 ERFIKSLEE
+268 ERFINSLEVH
-277 QLYDEYLSFAE
+277 LYDEYQSFAE

-345 MMRVISY
+345 MMRVISH

-370 SEILSLLNRV
+370 SEILSLLDRV
-380 LNNEGLS
+380 LNDEGKS
-387 LTRAE
+387 STRAE

-414 VHNIFQEFYAA
+414 VHNIFQEFYSA

-444 LAENMNERL
+444 LAEDMNSRL
-453 ILTTLEY
+453 IDTTSEY
-460 YAELDKEFNKKKL
+460 YHELDKEFNKKKL
-473 NYNIFLPILEE
+473 KYNIFLPVLEE

-499 NLYRVSLSTKGE
+499 ISYRVILSPKGE
-511 GDISFDDLDSYFL
+511 GDISFLDFGSVFLSYFT
-524 CYLMDFFAEID
+524 FFAEML
-535 YFEDQDNK
+535 YFSVQDKN
-543 KLPLPVKFPKIK
+543 LPLPVKFPQIK
-555 EKKIFF
+555 DNEISS
-561 IFSKYHDNL
+561 IISTYHDNL
-570 TDQEYFQLD
+570 TDEEYFQLR
-579 VKIYNELQNVK
+579 VKIDNELQNVK
-590 LTSEAIEL
+590 LTSEAMEL
-598 MEKYKLDLINF
+598 MEKYKLDLIYF
-609 SIDYSTICKDAAWYE
+609 FIDYNTICKDAAWLK
-624 VFKKSSAYECLNFT
+624 VFKKSSAYECLNFI
-638 EDWLTKTRTEKEAD
+638 EDWVIKTKSEKEAD
-652 KRKIPILNF
+652 KRKIPILNL

>member
-1 MGFLSGPI
+1 MEFLGLAI

-31 WEKFETGF
+31 WEKFETRF

-78 KSEINDVRC
+78 KSETSDVRC

-127 TSNNN
+127 TSDNN

-140 LRKYNFDSKKR
+140 LRKYNFDSNKR

-175 YMAEKGRFIF
+175 YMAKKGRFIF

-207 LATKYSNNPIF
+207 LATKYSNNPIL
-218 VTSRKLPFN
+218 VTRRKLPFN

-236 PYETNGLS
+236 PYQTNGLS
-244 KDEAIALIRRISKLP
+244 KDEAIALISRISKLP
-259 IAELKEEVF
+259 IAQLKEEVF
-268 ERFIKSLEE
+268 ERFINSLEVH
-277 QLYDEYLSFAE
+277 LYDEYQSFAE

-345 MMRVISY
+345 MMRVISH

-370 SEILSLLNRV
+370 SEILSLLDRV
-380 LNNEGLS
+380 LNDEGKS
-387 LTRAE
+387 STRAE

-414 VHNIFQEFYAA
+414 VHNIFQEFYSA

-444 LAENMNERL
+444 LAEDMNSRL
-453 ILTTLEY
+453 IDTTSEY
-460 YAELDKEFNKKKL
+460 YHELDKEFNKKKL
-473 NYNIFLPILEE
+473 KYNIFLPVLEE

-499 NLYRVSLSTKGE
+499 ISYRVILSPKGE
-511 GDISFDDLDSYFL
+511 GDISFLDFGSVFLSYFT
-524 CYLMDFFAEID
+524 FFAEML
-535 YFEDQDNK
+535 YFSVQDKN
-543 KLPLPVKFPKIK
+543 LPLPVKFPQIK
-555 EKKIFF
+555 DNEISS
-561 IFSKYHDNL
+561 IISTYHDNL
-570 TDQEYFQLD
+570 TDEEYFQLR
-579 VKIYNELQNVK
+579 VKIDNELQNVK
-590 LTSEAIEL
+590 LTSEAMEL
-598 MEKYKLDLINF
+598 MEKYKLDLIYF
-609 SIDYSTICKDAAWYE
+609 FIDYNTICKDAAWLK
-624 VFKKSSAYECLNFT
+624 VFKKSSAYECLNFI
-638 EDWLTKTRTEKEAD
+638 EDWVIKTKSEKEAD
-652 KRKIPILNF
+652 KRKIPILNL

>member
-9 SALLNNTLIQ
+9 SDLLNNTLIQ
-19 LKDELVDFGVDN
+19 LKDGLVDFGVDK
-31 WEKFETGF
+31 WEKFETRF

-47 EGSFKRVKNIPFV
+47 ESSFKRVKNIPFV

-78 KSEINDVRC
+78 KSEISDVRC

-140 LRKYNFDSKKR
+140 LRKYNFDSNER

-175 YMAEKGRFIF
+175 YMAKKGRFIF

-195 NNMEQAATEIEE
+195 NIMEQAATEIEE
-207 LATKYSNNPIF
+207 SATKYSNNPIL

-227 HINNASLFH
+227 HINNTSLFH
-236 PYETNGLS
+236 PYQTNGLS
-244 KDEAIALIRRISKLP
+244 KDEAIALIKRISTLS
-259 IAELKEEVF
+259 ISDSKEEVF

-277 QLYDEYLSFAE
+277 RLYDEYQSFAE

-370 SEILSLLNRV
+370 SEILSLLDRV
-380 LNNEGLS
+380 LNDEGKS
-387 LTRAE
+387 STRAE

-439 FKDNF
+439 FKTAF
-444 LAENMNERL
+444 LAENMNSRL
-453 ILTTLEY
+453 IETTLEY

-473 NYNIFLPILEE
+473 KYNLFLPVLEE
-484 LKRRNEGRDFVELDT
+484 LKCRNEGKDFVELDT
-499 NLYRVSLSTKGE
+499 ISYSVRLSPKGE
-511 GDISFDDLDSYFL
+511 GYIIFYDLGSDFLLYFL
-524 CYLMDFFAEID
+524 PLTEID
-535 YFEDQDNK
+535 YFVEQDKN
-543 KLPLPVKFPKIK
+543 LPLPVKLPKIK
-555 EKKIFF
+555 DTERFIIFF
-561 IFSKYHDNL
+561 LNYENL
-570 TDQEYFQLD
+570 RAQEYFQLR
-579 VKIYNELQNVK
+579 VKINNELQNVK
-590 LTSEAIEL
+590 LTSEAMEL
-598 MEKYKLDLINF
+598 MESYKIY
-609 SIDYSTICKDAAWYE
+609 SIEWPIDYSTICKDAAWYE
-624 VFKKSSAYECLNFT
+624 VFKNSSAYEHLKAID
-638 EDWLTKTRTEKEAD
+638 DWLIKTKAEKEAD
-652 KRKIPILNF
+652 KRKIPVLNF

>member
-1 MGFLSGPI
+1 MGFLGLAI

-78 KSEINDVRC
+78 KSEISHVRC
-87 YTADLDNILKE
+87 YTADLDNILQE

-175 YMAEKGRFIF
+175 YMAKTGRFIF

-190 DEISS
+190 DEIAS

-207 LATKYSNNPIF
+207 LATKYSNNPIL
-218 VTSRKLPFN
+218 VTSRKLLFN

-236 PYETNGLS
+236 PYQTNGLS
-244 KDEAIALIRRISKLP
+244 KGEAIALIKRISRLP
-259 IAELKEEVF
+259 KSEPREEVF

-277 QLYDEYLSFAE
+277 KLYDEYQSFAE

-298 MFERNASFP
+298 MFERNANFP

-330 VALTREFKTDLPEST
+330 VALSTEFKTDLSEST

-352 LCFLTYFENNG
+352 FCFLTYFENNG

-370 SEILSLLNRV
+370 SEILSLLDRV
-380 LNNEGLS
+380 LKEEGKS
-387 LTRAE
+387 STRAE

-398 ITCLCIIHK
+398 ITRLCIIHK
-407 EGQSYYF
+407 EGRSYYF
-414 VHNIFQEFYAA
+414 VHNIFQELYAA
-425 NYLYDLDNEVQEQF
+425 NYLYELYDESQEQF

-444 LAENMNERL
+444 LAEDMNDRL
-453 ILTTLEY
+453 IETTIDY

-473 NYNIFLPILEE
+473 NYNLFLPVLEE
-484 LKRRNEGRDFVELDT
+484 LKRRNEGRDPLKFYAKNYKLRIDEDGRGDFDEWTPILPYNSLVFYLYNNFFKDIQGKLIELPKNLVIEKLYLRT
-499 NLYRVSLSTKGE
+499 NFSQNIDINSSVGLEFREYIYRELYKLKSISIKKLLLFIKKQPIREFK
-511 GDISFDDLDSYFL
+511 ISFDPDSILKNPELYQIL
-524 CYLMDFFAEID
+524 IKSTAYEEI
-535 YFEDQDNK
+535 K
-543 KLPLPVKFPKIK
+543 
-555 EKKIFF
+555 
-561 IFSKYHDNL
+561 
-570 TDQEYFQLD
+570 
-579 VKIYNELQNVK
+579 
-590 LTSEAIEL
+590 AIE
-598 MEKYKLDLINF
+598 
-609 SIDYSTICKDAAWYE
+609 
-624 VFKKSSAYECLNFT
+624 
-638 EDWLTKTRTEKEAD
+638 DWVTKTRTEKEAD
-652 KRKIPILNF
+652 KRKIPVLNF

>member
-1 MGFLSGPI
+1 MGFLGLAI

-78 KSEINDVRC
+78 KSEISDVRC
-87 YTADLDNILKE
+87 YTVDLDNILKE

-140 LRKYNFDSKKR
+140 LRKYNFDSNKR
-151 REFLNF
+151 RELLNF

-166 FDLEFKYFE
+166 FDLDFKYFE
-175 YMAEKGRFIF
+175 YMAKKGRFIF

-268 ERFIKSLEE
+268 ERFINSLEVH
-277 QLYDEYLSFAE
+277 LYDEYQSFAE

-363 KKSEFTE
+363 GKSEFTE
-370 SEILSLLNRV
+370 SEIRSLIDMALKE
-380 LNNEGLS
+380 EGLS
-387 LTRAE
+387 STRAE
-392 DLLADL
+392 DFLADL

-439 FKDNF
+439 FKNNF
-444 LAENMNERL
+444 LEIGMNVRL
-453 ILTTLEY
+453 IDTTIEY

-473 NYNIFLPILEE
+473 KYNIFLPVLEE
-484 LKRRNEGRDFVELDT
+484 LKCRNKGRNFVELDT
-499 NLYRVSLSTKGE
+499 ISYRVRLSPKGE
-511 GDISFDDLDSYFL
+511 GDIIFYDRGSYVL
-524 CYLMDFFAEID
+524 D
-535 YFEDQDNK
+535 YFMDYTKIGYLSVQDKN
-543 KLPLPVKFPKIK
+543 LPLPVKLPKF
-555 EKKIFF
+555 KIRELPF
-561 IFSKYHDNL
+561 IYSENYSNL
-570 TDQEYFQLD
+570 TDEEYFQLR
-579 VKIYNELQNVK
+579 VKIDNELRNVK
-590 LTSEAIEL
+590 LTSEAMEL
-598 MEKYKLDLINF
+598 MEKYKIDWIDF
-609 SIDYSTICKDAAWYE
+609 FIDYNTICKDTAWYK
-624 VFKKSSAYECLNFT
+624 VFKKSSAYECLNFI
-638 EDWLTKTRTEKEAD
+638 EDWVTKTRTEKEAD

>member
-1 MGFLSGPI
+1 MEFLGLAI

-31 WEKFETGF
+31 WEKFETRF

-69 LSIFQPTYL
+69 FSIFQPTYL

-151 REFLNF
+151 RKFLNF

-277 QLYDEYLSFAE
+277 QLYDEYQSFAE

-363 KKSEFTE
+363 GKSEFTE
-370 SEILSLLNRV
+370 SEIISLIDRALKE
-380 LNNEGLS
+380 EGLS
-387 LTRAE
+387 STRAE
-392 DLLADL
+392 DFLADL

-444 LAENMNERL
+444 LAEDMNLRL
-453 ILTTLEY
+453 IETTIEY

-473 NYNIFLPILEE
+473 NYNLFLPVLEE
-484 LKRRNEGRDFVELDT
+484 SKSRNEGRDFLELDT
-499 NLYRVSLSTKGE
+499 ISYRVRLSPKGE
-511 GDISFDDLDSYFL
+511 GDIILYDRGSYVL
-524 CYLMDFFAEID
+524 D
-535 YFEDQDNK
+535 YFMDYTKIGYLSVQDKN
-543 KLPLPVKFPKIK
+543 LPLPVKLPKF
-555 EKKIFF
+555 KIRELPF
-561 IFSKYHDNL
+561 IYSENYSNL
-570 TDQEYFQLD
+570 TDEEYFQLRA
-579 VKIYNELQNVK
+579 KIDNELQNVK
-590 LTSEAIEL
+590 LKSEAMEL

-624 VFKKSSAYECLNFT
+624 VFKKSSAYECLNFI
-638 EDWLTKTRTEKEAD
+638 EDWVTKTRTEKEAD
-652 KRKIPILNF
+652 KRKSPILNF

>member
-1 MGFLSGPI
+1 M
-9 SALLNNTLIQ
+9 
-19 LKDELVDFGVDN
+19 
-31 WEKFETGF
+31 
-39 NKSFTSYF
+39 
-47 EGSFKRVKNIPFV
+47 
-60 LSGTNNIDL
+60 
-69 LSIFQPTYL
+69 
-78 KSEINDVRC
+78 
-87 YTADLDNILKE
+87 
-98 SDNAWIY
+98 
-105 GYGGIGKS
+105 
-113 TMLKY
+113 
-118 FFLKEIEKA
+118 
-127 TSNNN
+127 
-132 QRIPIYIE
+132 
-140 LRKYNFDSKKR
+140 
-151 REFLNF
+151 
-157 IYEEAKVLG
+157 
-166 FDLEFKYFE
+166 
-175 YMAEKGRFIF
+175 
-185 LLDAF
+185 DAF
-190 DEISS
+190 DEIAS

-207 LATKYSNNPIF
+207 LATKYSNNPIL

-236 PYETNGLS
+236 PYQTNGLS

-259 IAELKEEVF
+259 IAQQKNEVF
-268 ERFIKSLEE
+268 ERFINSLEVE
-277 QLYDEYLSFAE
+277 LYDEYLSFAE

-330 VALTREFKTDLPEST
+330 VALTREFKTNLPEST
-345 MMRVISY
+345 MMRVISH

-370 SEILSLLNRV
+370 SEILSLLDRV

-444 LAENMNERL
+444 LAEDMNSRL
-453 ILTTLEY
+453 IDTTSEY
-460 YAELDKEFNKKKL
+460 YHELDKEFNKKKL
-473 NYNIFLPILEE
+473 KYNIFLPVLEE

-499 NLYRVSLSTKGE
+499 ISYRVILSPKGE
-511 GDISFDDLDSYFL
+511 GDISFLDFGSVFLSYFT
-524 CYLMDFFAEID
+524 FFVEMH
-535 YFEDQDNK
+535 YFSVQDKN
-543 KLPLPVKFPKIK
+543 LPLPVKFPKIK
-555 EKKIFF
+555 DMEKIFTF
-561 IFSKYHDNL
+561 PIYHDNL
-570 TDQEYFQLD
+570 TDSEYFQLRF
-579 VKIYNELQNVK
+579 KIKNLK
-590 LTSEAIEL
+590 LTSEAMEL
-598 MEKYKLDLINF
+598 MEKYKLDLIYF
-609 SIDYSTICKDAAWYE
+609 FIDYSTICKDDAWLK
-624 VFKKSSAYECLNFT
+624 VFKKSSAYECLNFI
-638 EDWLTKTRTEKEAD
+638 EDWVTKTRTEKEAD

>member
-1 MGFLSGPI
+1 MEFLGLAI

-31 WEKFETGF
+31 WEKFETRF

-69 LSIFQPTYL
+69 FSIFQPTYL

-151 REFLNF
+151 RKFLNF

-277 QLYDEYLSFAE
+277 QLYDEYQSFAE

-363 KKSEFTE
+363 GKSEFTE
-370 SEILSLLNRV
+370 SEIISLIDRALKE
-380 LNNEGLS
+380 EGLS
-387 LTRAE
+387 STRAE
-392 DLLADL
+392 DFLADL

-444 LAENMNERL
+444 LAEDMNLRL
-453 ILTTLEY
+453 IETTIEY

-473 NYNIFLPILEE
+473 NYNLFLPVLEE
-484 LKRRNEGRDFVELDT
+484 SKSRNEGRDFLELDT
-499 NLYRVSLSTKGE
+499 ISYRVRLSPKGE
-511 GDISFDDLDSYFL
+511 GDIILYDRGSYVL
-524 CYLMDFFAEID
+524 D
-535 YFEDQDNK
+535 YFMDYTKIGYLSVQDKN
-543 KLPLPVKFPKIK
+543 LPLPVKLPKF
-555 EKKIFF
+555 KIRELPF
-561 IFSKYHDNL
+561 IYSENYSNL
-570 TDQEYFQLD
+570 TDEEYFQLRA
-579 VKIYNELQNVK
+579 KIDNELQNVK
-590 LTSEAIEL
+590 LKSEAMEL

-624 VFKKSSAYECLNFT
+624 VFKKSSAYECLNFI
-638 EDWLTKTRTEKEAD
+638 EDWVTKTRTEKEAD

>member
-1 MGFLSGPI
+1 MGFLGLAI

-78 KSEINDVRC
+78 KSETGDVRC

-127 TSNNN
+127 TSNND

-151 REFLNF
+151 RGFLNF

-190 DEISS
+190 DEIAS
-195 NNMEQAATEIEE
+195 NIMEQAATEIEE
-207 LATKYSNNPIF
+207 LATKYSNNPIL

-227 HINNASLFH
+227 HINNTSLFH
-236 PYETNGLS
+236 PYQTNGLS
-244 KDEAIALIRRISKLP
+244 KDEAIALIKRISTLS
-259 IAELKEEVF
+259 ISDSKEEVF

-277 QLYDEYLSFAE
+277 RLYDEYQSFAE

-298 MFERNASFP
+298 MFERNANFP

-363 KKSEFTE
+363 RKSEFTE
-370 SEILSLLNRV
+370 SEITSLIDRV
-380 LNNEGLS
+380 LKEEGLS
-387 LTRAE
+387 STRAE
-392 DLLADL
+392 DFLADL

-439 FKDNF
+439 FKNNF
-444 LAENMNERL
+444 LEINMNVWL
-453 ILTTLEY
+453 IDTTMEY

-473 NYNIFLPILEE
+473 SYNIFLPVLEE
-484 LKRRNEGRDFVELDT
+484 FKSRNKGRGFLELDT
-499 NLYRVSLSTKGE
+499 ISYRVILFPKGE
-511 GDISFDDLDSYFL
+511 GDIIFFDFGSYFL
-524 CYLMDFFAEID
+524 YYLMEFAEKI
-535 YFEDQDNK
+535 YLVEQDK

-555 EKKIFF
+555 EKDIFY
-561 IFSKYHDNL
+561 IFKYHDNL
-570 TDQEYFQLD
+570 TDEENFQLR
-579 VKIYNELQNVK
+579 VKIHNELQNVK
-590 LTSEAIEL
+590 LTSEAMEL

-609 SIDYSTICKDAAWYE
+609 SIDYSTIRKDAAWYE
-624 VFKKSSAYECLNFT
+624 VFKNSSAYERLKAID
-638 EDWLTKTRTEKEAD
+638 DWVNKTRLEKEAD

>member
-1 MGFLSGPI
+1 MGFLGLAI

-31 WEKFETGF
+31 WEKFETRF

-78 KSEINDVRC
+78 KSEISDVRC

-127 TSNNN
+127 TSNND

-140 LRKYNFDSKKR
+140 LRKYNFDSNKR

-157 IYEEAKVLG
+157 IFEEAKVLG
-166 FDLEFKYFE
+166 FDLEFEYFE
-175 YMAEKGRFIF
+175 YMAKKGRFIF

-190 DEISS
+190 DEIAS
-195 NNMEQAATEIEE
+195 NIMDQAATEIEE
-207 LATKYSNNPIF
+207 LATKYSNNPIL

-236 PYETNGLS
+236 PYQTNGLS
-244 KDEAIALIRRISKLP
+244 KDEAIALIKRISTLP
-259 IAELKEEVF
+259 ESEPREEVF

-277 QLYDEYLSFAE
+277 QLYDEYQSFAE

-298 MFERNASFP
+298 MFQRNANFP

-314 KDSYRLLYK
+314 KNSYRLLYK

-330 VALTREFKTDLPEST
+330 VAMKRQFKTDLSEST
-345 MMRVISY
+345 MLRMISY

-363 KKSEFTE
+363 EKLEFTE
-370 SEILSLLNRV
+370 SEILSLLDRV
-380 LNNEGLS
+380 LKEENKS

-425 NYLYDLDNEVQEQF
+425 NYLYELYDETQEQF
-439 FKDNF
+439 FKTAF

-460 YAELDKEFNKKKL
+460 YDELDKEFNKKKL

-484 LKRRNEGRDFVELDT
+484 LKRRNEGRDFGELDT
-499 NLYRVSLSTKGE
+499 NLYDVSLSSKGE
-511 GDISFDDLDSYFL
+511 GDISFDDLGSYFL
-524 CYLMDFFAEID
+524 YYLMEFAEKV
-535 YFEDQDNK
+535 YLVEQDK

-555 EKKIFF
+555 DKEISFM
-561 IFSKYHDNL
+561 FSTYPHNL
-570 TDQEYFQLD
+570 TDSEYCQLD
-579 VKIYNELQNVK
+579 FKIDNELQNVK
-590 LTSEAIEL
+590 LKSEAVNL
-598 MEKYKLDLINF
+598 MEKYKLDLISF

>member
-1 MGFLSGPI
+1 MGFLGLAI

-47 EGSFKRVKNIPFV
+47 EGSFKRVKNVPFV

-78 KSEINDVRC
+78 KSEISHVRC
-87 YTADLDNILKE
+87 YTADLDNILEK
-98 SDNAWIY
+98 SNNAWIY

-140 LRKYNFDSKKR
+140 LRKYNFDTKKR

-175 YMAEKGRFIF
+175 YMAKKGRFIF

-190 DEISS
+190 DEIAS

-207 LATKYSNNPIF
+207 LATKYSNNPIL

-236 PYETNGLS
+236 PYQTNGLS
-244 KDEAIALIRRISKLP
+244 KDEAIALISRISKLP
-259 IAELKEEVF
+259 IAQQKNEVF
-268 ERFIKSLEE
+268 ERFINSLEVE
-277 QLYDEYLSFAE
+277 LYDEYLSFAE

-363 KKSEFTE
+363 GKSEFTE
-370 SEILSLLNRV
+370 SEILSLLDRV

-425 NYLYDLDNEVQEQF
+425 NYLYELYDESQEQF
-439 FKDNF
+439 FKTAF
-444 LAENMNERL
+444 LAENMNSRL
-453 ILTTLEY
+453 IETTIEY

-473 NYNIFLPILEE
+473 KYNLFLPVLEE
-484 LKRRNEGRDFVELDT
+484 LKRRNEGRDPLKFYVKNYKLRIDEDGRGDFDEWTPILPDSLVFYLYDNFFKDIPGKLIELPKNLVIEKLYLRT
-499 NLYRVSLSTKGE
+499 NFSQKIDINSPVGLEFRKYIYRELYKLKS
-511 GDISFDDLDSYFL
+511 IS
-524 CYLMDFFAEID
+524 I
-535 YFEDQDNK
+535 K
-543 KLPLPVKFPKIK
+543 KLLPFIK
-555 EKKIFF
+555 KQPIREF
-561 IFSKYHDNL
+561 
-570 TDQEYFQLD
+570 
-579 VKIYNELQNVK
+579 KIYFDPDTILKNPELYQILIK
-590 LTSEAIEL
+590 STAYEEIKAIE
-598 MEKYKLDLINF
+598 
-609 SIDYSTICKDAAWYE
+609 
-624 VFKKSSAYECLNFT
+624 
-638 EDWLTKTRTEKEAD
+638 DWVTKTRLEKEAD